1 MELQQLRTFVS
12 IVEHRS
18 FTKASQALHLSQ
30 PAVTRQIHGLEQELG
45 APLLERRIRRVAV
58 TPAGEV
64 LEAYANRILSMVRD
78 CRASVSQVQQGG
90 VGRVSV
96 ATSGTAATYLLP
108 LLLARF
114 RALHPRIDLTVF
126 TGGSQEAAQMVLDE
140 RVDLGVVM
148 HLHAHR
154 DLKATVGGSYRLV
167 AAVSPA
173 HSLAGRRTVSINE
186 LIEQPLIVM
195 QKGANLRAVV
205 DNLFASK
212 RAAPRVTIEV
222 DHVEAMKK
230 MAEANLGVAIV
241 PDIAVEAGEL
251 RVLPIRGA
259 AFTQRRWSAIHRRN
273 RTLTTAMRAFLEV
286 LLAKQKS

>member
-108 LLLARF
+108 PLLARF

-173 HSLAGRRTVSINE
+173 HSLVERNHARGDGR
-186 LIEQPLIVM
+186 LQ
-195 QKGANLRAVV
+195 
-205 DNLFASK
+205 
-212 RAAPRVTIEV
+212 
-222 DHVEAMKK
+222 
-230 MAEANLGVAIV
+230 
-241 PDIAVEAGEL
+241 
-251 RVLPIRGA
+251 LPH
-259 AFTQRRWSAIHRRN
+259 T
-273 RTLTTAMRAFLEV
+273 
-286 LLAKQKS
+286 